1 MPLEDEI
8 VVPEDCLKELKSYI
22 ISVITCWQLKALQSA
37 LFKRLLRIT
46 AWVMK
51 FIEILKLRGEPNASN
66 SLDINRAEVYWI
78 IIIQQALVKDE
89 QFNNWT
95 CLRRSKDSGDAEGD
109 WERLIFLRI
118 QDIQFCCMESTI
130 SHC

>member
-1 MPLEDEI
+1 M
-8 VVPEDCLKELKSYI
+8 
-22 ISVITCWQLKALQSA
+22 
-37 LFKRLLRIT
+37 
-46 AWVMK
+46 
-51 FIEILKLRGEPNASN
+51 
-66 SLDINRAEVYWI
+66 YWI

-89 QFNNWT
+89 RFDNWHRQFD
-95 CLRRSKDSGDAEGD
+95 LFKDEQGSGDAEGD